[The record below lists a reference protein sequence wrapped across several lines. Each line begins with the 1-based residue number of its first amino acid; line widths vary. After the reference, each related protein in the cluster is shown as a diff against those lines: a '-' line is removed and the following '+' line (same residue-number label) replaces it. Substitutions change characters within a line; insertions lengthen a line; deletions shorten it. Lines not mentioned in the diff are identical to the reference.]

1 MGGLSMVP
9 GTMIPQPQQPQQQ
22 QGMTAEQLLAQLQ
35 QQKQQADAAVTAA
48 TQKAMVPT
56 SSMAGGTSPGLT
68 MNPVQPYQQQPYN
81 NRQPRSQ
88 KQGQGQGIQNIL
100 TAAANVVGKYGQ
112 KRQQEQQRALAVDL
126 ERVFQS
132 VDGIQQAQDA
142 LKLDPNNKDA
152 QAAVKKDQGII
163 DALLSDPKKQKQ
175 IAKALDISF
184 TDPSSN
190 AGPEH
195 DALKQAAKSYSQQLM
210 DKIPQGMKPNPAA
223 IQQLQLAQAQQKSA
237 NDAIEKIA
245 PTVIRGQNQQD
256 IEKYKADAAFDRQRE
271 KDRDEYDKAMD
282 VAKRNNDGRVAA
294 AKTAA
299 DARASQEQYN
309 RDAAMERLKFNLK
322 TRLNAAMNKS
332 NSPDEQL
339 KTLSDMYGK
348 LTSSGNDL
356 AQKYSN
362 MKTVRD
368 SIQKQLGGEKAG
380 DDPRLQPFNNNLK
393 QTEDQM
399 KTLQE
404 FQNDVMKQ
412 MDQVRKKK
420 TDSSAETDSSDW
432 KKNANGSYTYTGVVP
447 PFRGDSGQSTTKSDT
462 GSNSKVVGQS
472 ADSDEDDSDI
482 YGVFDDNTEQ

>member
-1 MGGLSMVP
+1 MVP

-81 NRQPRSQ
+81 NRQPLSQ

-100 TAAANVVGKYGQ
+100 TAAANIVGKYGQ
-112 KRQQEQQRALAVDL
+112 KRQQEQQRALSVDL

-245 PTVIRGQNQQD
+245 PTVIREGAANDREQFRQQNENQRKIAEIQANEQKTQEE
-256 IEKYKADAAFDRQRE
+256 IAGRFQTAISVAKTNGEQAMARTQYKAQTDYQRTMDALQMREQLISQRGLSG
-271 KDRDEYDKAMD
+271 DKL
-282 VAKRNNDGRVAA
+282 
-294 AKTAA
+294 TAA
-299 DARASQEQYN
+299 TQKNLQLAMKANSDASVNINQ
-309 RDAAMERLKFNLK
+309 
-322 TRLNAAMNKS
+322 
-332 NSPDEQL
+332 
-339 KTLSDMYGK
+339 
-348 LTSSGNDL
+348 
-356 AQKYSN
+356 
-362 MKTVRD
+362 
-368 SIQKQLGGEKAG
+368 QKQLRNQLQKQEKLEG
-380 DDPRLQPFNNNLK
+380 NDPRLQPYNQSIKFW
-393 QTEDQM
+393 EDQL
-399 KTLQE
+399 KTSTDLIDKYQKKL
-404 FQNDVMKQ
+404 NDAGP
-412 MDQVRKKK
+412 
-420 TDSSAETDSSDW
+420 SAGADSSDW
-432 KKNANGSYTYTGVVP
+432 KKNANGSYTYTGVIP
-447 PFRGDSGQSTTKSDT
+447 PFRNNNGQSTTKSDT

-482 YGVFDDNTEQ
+482 YGVSDDNTEQ

>member
-1 MGGLSMVP
+1 MIP

-68 MNPVQPYQQQPYN
+68 MNPVQPYQQQSYN
-81 NRQPRSQ
+81 NRQPLSQ

-100 TAAANVVGKYGQ
+100 TAAANIVGKYGQ
-112 KRQQEQQRALAVDL
+112 KRQQEQQRALSVDL

-245 PTVIRGQNQQD
+245 PTVIREGAANDREQFRQQSENQRTIARLNSDAQKSQNEIAGRFQT
-256 IEKYKADAAFDRQRE
+256 
-271 KDRDEYDKAMD
+271 AMS
-282 VAKRNNDGRVAA
+282 VAKTN
-294 AKTAA
+294 
-299 DARASQEQYN
+299 Q
-309 RDAAMERLKFNLK
+309 DAAMARTQYKAQADYQRAMDSLRMREQLINQRGLSGDKYTSAIQRSYKLAQDQNTKALAQVNQALQARDMVQNPKGGKRLEGSNPQLEPFNSDIRYWK
-322 TRLNAAMNKS
+322 
-332 NSPDEQL
+332 EQL
-339 KTLSDMYGK
+339 KVTQDEMDKYQK
-348 LTSSGNDL
+348 ILTPEERS
-356 AQKYSN
+356 A
-362 MKTVRD
+362 
-368 SIQKQLGGEKAG
+368 AG
-380 DDPRLQPFNNNLK
+380 
-393 QTEDQM
+393 
-399 KTLQE
+399 
-404 FQNDVMKQ
+404 
-412 MDQVRKKK
+412 
-420 TDSSAETDSSDW
+420 
-432 KKNANGSYTYTGVVP
+432 
-447 PFRGDSGQSTTKSDT
+447 GQSTTKSDT

-482 YGVFDDNTEQ
+482 YGVSDDNTEQ